1 MGLIPMGRSG
11 QATEWTSQQ
20 ILDKVLEE
28 APPEFQD
35 VMKEILIE
43 LKKINIQ
50 LATITGDEL

>member
-1 MGLIPMGRSG
+1 MGRSG

-28 APPEFQD
+28 TPPEFQD

-50 LATITGDEL
+50 LAEITGEEL

>member
-1 MGLIPMGRSG
+1 MGKSG
-11 QATEWTSQQ
+11 QATEYTSQQ

-28 APPEFQD
+28 TPPEFQD
-35 VMKEILIE
+35 VMKGILIE

>member
-1 MGLIPMGRSG
+1 MGKSG

-20 ILDKVLEE
+20 ILDKVLED
-28 APPEFQD
+28 APPQFQD
-35 VMKEILIE
+35 LLRELLDE

>member
-1 MGLIPMGRSG
+1 MGKSG

-20 ILDKVLEE
+20 ILEKVNEE
-28 APPEFQD
+28 TPPEFQD